1 MKCVP
6 PSANRRIR
14 ILLADDHAVVRQGFK
29 MILAAQPD
37 MEIVGEAGN
46 GREAVELAEKLRP
59 EVVVMDVSMPE
70 LNGIEAT
77 RRLAASIPHTRVVA
91 LSMHK
96 DSVYVR
102 EILRA
107 GARGYL
113 LKESLATD
121 LVTAVRA
128 AAAGEA
134 YISPAVS
141 NAVLDDYRR
150 HVTNPIDLL
159 TSREREVL
167 QMLAEGKTNKEIAVV
182 LNLSVY
188 TVDAHRGRIMEKLN
202 LHSINELVRFAVR
215 NGMVD

>member
-1 MKCVP
+1 
-6 PSANRRIR
+6 
-14 ILLADDHAVVRQGFK
+14 
-29 MILAAQPD
+29 
-37 MEIVGEAGN
+37 
-46 GREAVELAEKLRP
+46 
-59 EVVVMDVSMPE
+59 VMDVAMPE

-77 RRLAASIPHTRVVA
+77 RRIADLSPRSRVLA

-113 LKESLATD
+113 LKDSIASDLLA
-121 LVTAVRA
+121 AVRA
-128 AAAGEA
+128 IARGEG
-134 YISPAVS
+134 YLSPGVS
-141 NAVLDDYRR
+141 DAVLNDYRR
-150 HVTNPIDLL
+150 HVTDPIDLL

-167 QMLAEGKTNKEIAVV
+167 QMLAEGKTNKEIAVI

-202 LHSINELVRFAVR
+202 VHSINELVRFAVR
-215 NGMVD
+215 NGLID

>member
-1 MKCVP
+1 MKP
-6 PSANRRIR
+6 IR
-14 ILLADDHAVVRQGFK
+14 IILADDHAVVRQGFK
-29 MILAAQPD
+29 MILGAQPD

-46 GREAVELAEKLRP
+46 GREAVELVEKLKP
-59 EVVVMDVSMPE
+59 DVVVMDVAMPE

-77 RRLAASIPHTRVVA
+77 RRVAASVPHTRVIA

-102 EILRA
+102 EVLRA

-113 LKESLATD
+113 LKDSDAGD
-121 LVTAVRA
+121 LVSAVRA
-128 AAAGEA
+128 VAKGDG
-134 YISPAVS
+134 YLSPSVS
-141 NAVLDDYRR
+141 NAVLDDYRK
-150 HVTNPIDLL
+150 HVTDPIDLL

-167 QMLAEGKTNKEIAVV
+167 QMLAEGKTNKEIATV

-215 NGMVD
+215 HGLVD

>member
-1 MKCVP
+1 LRFGYRTAMK
-6 PSANRRIR
+6 RTR
-14 ILLADDHAVVRQGFK
+14 ILLVDDHAVVRQGFK
-29 MILAAQPD
+29 MILDAQSD
-37 MEIVGEAGN
+37 MEIVGEAAN
-46 GREAVELAEKLRP
+46 GREAVELAAQLRP
-59 EVVVMDVSMPE
+59 DIVVMDVAMPE

-77 RRLAASIPHTRVVA
+77 RRVIAVDPHIRVIA

-113 LKESLATD
+113 LKDSGADD
-121 LVTAVRA
+121 LVKAIRAV
-128 AAAGEA
+128 AGGES
-134 YISPAVS
+134 YLSPAVS
-141 NAVLDDYRR
+141 NAVLDDYRK

-202 LHSINELVRFAVR
+202 LHSINELVRFALR
-215 NGMVD
+215 NGLID

>member
-1 MKCVP
+1 
-6 PSANRRIR
+6 
-14 ILLADDHAVVRQGFK
+14 
-29 MILAAQPD
+29 MILAAQDD

-46 GREAVELAEKLRP
+46 GREAIAKAAELHP
-59 EVVVMDVSMPE
+59 DVVVMDVAMPE

-77 RRLAASIPHTRVVA
+77 RRLAETSPQTRVLA

-113 LKESLATD
+113 LKDSIDVDFL
-121 LVTAVRA
+121 TAVRA
-128 AAAGEA
+128 VARGEG
-134 YISPAVS
+134 YLSPAVS
-141 NAVLDDYRR
+141 DAVLTDYRK
-150 HVTNPIDLL
+150 HVSDPLDLL
-159 TSREREVL
+159 SSREREVL
-167 QMLAEGKTNKEIAVV
+167 QMIAEGKTNKDVAGV

-202 LHSINELVRFAVR
+202 LHSTGELVRFAVR
-215 NGMVD
+215 KGLID

>member
-1 MKCVP
+1 MK
-6 PSANRRIR
+6 RIR
-14 ILLADDHAVVRQGFK
+14 ILLADDHPVVRRGFQ
-29 MILAAQPD
+29 MILAEQSD

-46 GREAVELAEKLRP
+46 GREALELAAKLKP
-59 EVVVMDVSMPE
+59 DVVVMDVAMPK

-77 RRLAASIPHTRVVA
+77 RRMADDAPHARVLA

-113 LKESLATD
+113 LKDSVAAD
-121 LVTAVRA
+121 LVSAVRA
-128 AAAGEA
+128 VAAGEG
-134 YISPAVS
+134 YLSPAVS
-141 NAVLDDYRR
+141 DAVLDDYRR
-150 HVTNPIDLL
+150 HVTNPIDMLS
-159 TSREREVL
+159 SREREVL
-167 QMLAEGKTNKEIAVV
+167 QMLAEGKTNKEIAAI

-202 LHSINELVRFAVR
+202 VHSINELVRFAVR
-215 NGMVD
+215 NGLID